1 MRNWRGVGAK
11 TQSSL
16 WPSLCAGLR
25 AEPADTPAGLSALQL
40 TLLHGRKRLP
50 TEHQQQTSLA
60 SHAGQPLRFALRAQH
75 VALDRWLRCWR
86 EGRQDHSAIG
96 EYPHRTRWRTRR
108 VSSYGCLVDDPR
120 ASHTV
125 PTAQR
130 RSPPKRLTPIGRA
143 IPTSSQFLAGGR
155 DRAQPAAAERLL
167 AAQCAVACVED
178 VLARAVDDRSRR
190 APDAAHVRELGGTVP
205 AAAAE
210 RLLVQRAVACVED
223 VLARAVDDRSPLTFG
238 SWAGPCQ
245 PPLLNDSS

>member
-1 MRNWRGVGAK
+1 MGCGGGDGWARSTLRFCNGVATSRRVAAAELTVLCFAGEGVRTPANAGSPEPCYRGSRAVGVIPPAGERRGLRNWRGVGAK
-11 TQSSL
+11 TQSEPRSWL
-16 WPSLCAGLR
+16 RCGAGLR
-25 AEPADTPAGLSALQL
+25 AELATRLRVVWAEL

-75 VALDRWLRCWR
+75 VALDGGSGRWR

-96 EYPHRTRWRTRR
+96 DIRIARGRR
-108 VSSYGCLVDDPR
+108 HALREFVRMLVDDPR

-155 DRAQPAAAERLL
+155 DRAS
-167 AAQCAVACVED
+167 C
-178 VLARAVDDRSRR
+178 RR
-190 APDAAHVRELGGTVP
+190 
-205 AAAAE
+205 
-210 RLLVQRAVACVED
+210 
-223 VLARAVDDRSPLTFG
+223 
-238 SWAGPCQ
+238 
-245 PPLLNDSS
+245 